1 MPLSNRELLWLACLN
16 DCGQVLCNLCG
27 APVKCGEAWD
37 ISHMPVPKAL
47 GGNEGG
53 IAHRK
58 CNRDHGSR
66 IVTPAVAKTKRI
78 ARKHLG
84 IKGAGL
90 GSRPMPGGKRSKQSK
105 TMQNGVVTR
114 QSQAEKHQAA
124 MARRYGGLE

>member
-16 DCGQVLCNLCG
+16 DCGQVICNLCG
-27 APVKCGEAWD
+27 GSVRCNEAWNE
-37 ISHMPVPKAL
+37 SHVGAPKAL
-47 GGNEGG
+47 GGTTVG

-58 CNRDHGSR
+58 CNRDHGAKV
-66 IVTPAVAKTKRI
+66 VTPAVAKAKRI

-90 GSRPMPGGKRSKQSK
+90 GSRPMPGGRRSKQSK
-105 TMQNGVVTR
+105 TMQNGIVTR

-124 MARRYGGLE
+124 MARRYGGFE